1 MKKFWL
7 VAFGVVVAFGLV
19 GCAKKPAVKPT
30 PNASQSVPA
39 NGASTGSA
47 SGGSGGEA
55 RALPGTMVGGSASDA
70 GTTLATVYFAF
81 DSSEIASEYNAAISA
96 AARKLTQSPAVRL
109 RLEGNTD
116 ERGSPEYNIAL
127 GERRAQAVK
136 RALVLAGAPDA
147 QLLTVSYGAERPAVE
162 GHDESAWAK
171 NRRVDVVAIGGTP

>member
-1 MKKFWL
+1 MKRFWL
-7 VAFGVVVAFGLV
+7 VAFGVIVAFGLA
-19 GCAKKPAVKPT
+19 GCPKKPAVKPA

-47 SGGSGGEA
+47 SAGSGGEA
-55 RALPGTMVGGSASDA
+55 RPLPGASVGGSASDA

-81 DSSEIASEYNAAISA
+81 DSSEIGSEYNAAISA
-96 AARKLTQSPAVRL
+96 AARKLTQAPAVRL

-171 NRRVDVVAIGGTP
+171 NRRVDVVALGGTP